1 MACRPTALAVAFAAA
16 LALAGCSSGRRFCA
30 VEPGVNQV
38 MRVASGD
45 RIFFEMEE
53 DASAGARW
61 DYTCDDHDVEVSID
75 HRPSKRGEDGGAPG
89 SAAVEIRI
97 HRGYDGPSVVTFMLK
112 KSGRGKA
119 VKRFAV
125 TLFKRT
131 GDVAFWE

>member
-1 MACRPTALAVAFAAA
+1 MARRSKVFAAAFVAA
-16 LALAGCSSGRRFCA
+16 LALAGCSSGRRFFA
-30 VEPGVNQV
+30 VEPGVNQAL
-38 MRVASGD
+38 RVTSGD

-53 DASAGARW
+53 DASTGARW

-75 HRPSKRGEDGGAPG
+75 HRSPKRAGNDGARGAA
-89 SAAVEIRI
+89 SVEIRI

-112 KSGRGKA
+112 KPGTGKPL
-119 VKRFAV
+119 KRFAV

>member
-1 MACRPTALAVAFAAA
+1 MVLRPRALAAAFVVA

-30 VEPGVNQV
+30 VEPGVNQAL
-38 MRVASGD
+38 RVASGD

-75 HRPSKRGEDGGAPG
+75 HRPPKRGEGGGAPG

-112 KSGRGKA
+112 KPGPGKTA
-119 VKRFAV
+119 KRFSV